1 LNHGQPYSTAA
12 AAISGKAVLGS
23 WLPFAQYLA
32 VQCYW
37 MHKMEEK
44 NKLMMPRCIPCP
56 NEEKTEGSSDS
67 KGKIEVKL
75 HELKS
80 NPYKL
85 ESFDSSLKSCKQVGE
100 NVVVA

>member
-1 LNHGQPYSTAA
+1 
-12 AAISGKAVLGS
+12 
-23 WLPFAQYLA
+23 
-32 VQCYW
+32 
-37 MHKMEEK
+37 
-44 NKLMMPRCIPCP
+44 MPRCIPCP

-100 NVVVA
+100 NVVVASRRESCKQVGEKVTAP